1 MSIPSEFQSNPNTHV
16 DDDAKMNNRY
26 SNIGTIDNMV
36 QQSGTIDEW
45 FVPQPSSM
53 KDVWLD
59 KNEKDEQPFNSDSSS
74 AYSLSPSDKYQS
86 LFDSEILVGDNDVLD
101 SYTTFTTSNT
111 VSTDNSP
118 YIKPESDNGFD
129 LIKSEFAQLPLA
141 VDLPALTPT
150 TVLAGQGQSQ
160 TQDKKIPRSRKNAS
174 STRIASSETTPT
186 SSSASTSQKNQRK
199 KRGPRKRLTADQRET
214 HNMIEKRY
222 RININTKIGKLQK
235 IIPWVACEDTA
246 FEVDTILKNSDG
258 DSVATPISSLKLNKS
273 MILEKAVDYIL
284 YLQNNERL
292 FEMEVQRLKKEVEHL
307 KSTSEDS
314 Q

>member
-1 MSIPSEFQSNPNTHV
+1 MCIR
-16 DDDAKMNNRY
+16 DR
-26 SNIGTIDNMV
+26 
-36 QQSGTIDEW
+36 
-45 FVPQPSSM
+45 
-53 KDVWLD
+53 
-59 KNEKDEQPFNSDSSS
+59 
-74 AYSLSPSDKYQS
+74 
-86 LFDSEILVGDNDVLD
+86 
-101 SYTTFTTSNT
+101 
-111 VSTDNSP
+111 
-118 YIKPESDNGFD
+118 
-129 LIKSEFAQLPLA
+129 
-141 VDLPALTPT
+141 
-150 TVLAGQGQSQ
+150 
-160 TQDKKIPRSRKNAS
+160 
-174 STRIASSETTPT
+174 
-186 SSSASTSQKNQRK
+186 
-199 KRGPRKRLTADQRET
+199 
-214 HNMIEKRY
+214 RY